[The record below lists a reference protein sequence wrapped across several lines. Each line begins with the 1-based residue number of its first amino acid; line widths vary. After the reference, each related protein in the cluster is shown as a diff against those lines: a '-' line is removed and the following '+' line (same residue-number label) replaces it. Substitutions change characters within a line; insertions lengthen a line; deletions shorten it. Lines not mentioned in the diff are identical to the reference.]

1 MCVVHGDRC
10 NNDLPPD
17 PSVGVL
23 AEMLH
28 PDPSVGVLAEM
39 LHPDPS
45 MDLATYAAVW
55 DARSHALALVAQ
67 ALTNE

>member
-10 NNDLPPD
+10 NNDLP
-17 PSVGVL
+17 
-23 AEMLH
+23 